1 MRRHLLNS
9 KSLILAI
16 LIGLISVTLYSA
28 SGTPSTLVVRT
39 DANNYLLVTSVTQT
53 NPVTQGVFSSRTLR
67 TDSNGSL
74 QVILTGTVTPTYP
87 MSIPASTCAAPSLGE
102 SGAATTG
109 IAFTA
114 TPSILE
120 CIAGTAVT
128 TITGSSITST
138 IRYLLPN
145 GTESLPA
152 FSFSSVN
159 NGDNGLFLIANDFPG
174 ISSNGTGIIGIS
186 GGSVGVQLNSLI
198 SLTWSSSTLNS
209 ASDTILSRLS
219 ANNLLLGPNDIF
231 NIQATALTTTST
243 DGLIL
248 DNTTAALVGT
258 QVQISPRIRLSGR
271 GWDVD
276 DAVSRTVSFFT
287 ETLPVAGN
295 TVTGIWKL
303 GFIDPVSSAI
313 TYPLQVGSSGYIEQL
328 EQTAPAAGA
337 ANTARI
343 YAVDDGAGK
352 TKLCVIFNT
361 GAAQCF
367 ATQP

>member
-1 MRRHLLNS
+1 MRKFINS
-9 KSLILAI
+9 IIIIAVLTSA
-16 LIGLISVTLYSA
+16 VLYAA

-67 TDSNGSL
+67 TDSSGSL

-102 SGAATTG
+102 SGAVTTG

-114 TPSILE
+114 TPSILMCVAAATIE
-120 CIAGTAVT
+120 
-128 TITGSSITST
+128 TITGSD
-138 IRYLLPN
+138 
-145 GTESLPA
+145 
-152 FSFSSVN
+152 V
-159 NGDNGLFLIANDFPG
+159 GLA
-174 ISSNGTGIIGIS
+174 
-186 GGSVGVQLNSLI
+186 GVTQT
-198 SLTWSSSTLNS
+198 LT
-209 ASDTILSRLS
+209 RL
-219 ANNLLLGPNDIF
+219 
-231 NIQATALTTTST
+231 ALTTTST
-243 DGLIL
+243 DGYI
-248 DNTTAALVGT
+248 DQNTTAALVGT
-258 QVQISPRIRLSGR
+258 QVQISPRNRLSGR
-271 GWDVD
+271 GWDAD
-276 DAVSRTVSFFT
+276 DVVSRTVSFFT
-287 ETLPVAGN
+287 EVLPVAGN
-295 TVTGIWKL
+295 TVSGTWKL

-313 TYPLQVGSSGYIEQL
+313 TYPLLVTSGGAGTFLGNVSVGNSSAFVITSNGTLAAGGGSGLLNLTDANQTSGVGFDVATDSIIKLKNRAFNTGAVLEFL